1 MASTKELL
9 AQKLKLNTE
18 KHQQAQKDNIKEL
31 KEFRRNVPIEDIS
44 RSPNQPR
51 KIFEESELKE
61 LADSIEE
68 VGLLQPIT
76 VRKLDNLKYE
86 LIAGERRLRA
96 HQLLGKSVIEAII
109 VDANNEEASYLTLA
123 ENLKRQDLTD
133 YEVFV
138 GLSALDEKLKKNK
151 QRLANSL
158 GLNREDMYKY
168 LAYEKLPQVILNDL
182 ELNPGLLGRTA
193 ATAFK
198 KNFLSDHIQELSA
211 AEAALLQGWEKVKDK
226 KLEQTKVTAYAE
238 KLLSQDPEKL
248 TTTSVVRKIEYDG
261 KIAGNIKLNQKQLK
275 VSLNISHIDEKGL
288 SQLESLLKELTRKVK
303 KCSKLLHF
311 LVEPGK
317 GGECVILN

>member
-109 VDANNEEASYLTLA
+109 VDANNEEASLLTLA

-133 YEVFV
+133 YEVFG

-198 KNFLSDHIQELSA
+198 KFLSDHIQELSA

-275 VSLNISHIDEKGL
+275 VSLNISHIDETSL
-288 SQLESLLKELTRKVK
+288 SQLESLLKELIQKSEKV
-303 KCSKLLHF
+303 
-311 LVEPGK
+311 
-317 GGECVILN
+317 

>member
-9 AQKLKLNTE
+9 AQKLKQNTE
-18 KHQQAQKDNIKEL
+18 KHQQAQKDNVREL

-51 KIFEESELKE
+51 KVFEELQLKE
-61 LADSIEE
+61 LANSIEE

-86 LIAGERRLRA
+86 IIAGERRLRA

-109 VDANNEEASYLTLA
+109 IDANHEEASLLTLA

-133 YEVFV
+133 YEIFI
-138 GLSALDEKLKKNK
+138 GLNSLDEKLKKNK

-168 LAYEKLPQVILNDL
+168 LAYEKLPQAILNDL
-182 ELNPGLLGRTA
+182 EIDPGLIGRTA

-198 KNFLSDHIQELSA
+198 KFLSDHIQQFAE
-211 AEAALLQGWEKVKDK
+211 AEAALLQAWEKVKDK
-226 KLEQTKVTAYAE
+226 KLEQSKVTAYAE
-238 KLLSQDPEKL
+238 KLLSQQTEKL
-248 TTTSVVRKIEYDG
+248 STTSVVRKIEYDG
-261 KIAGNIKLNQKQLK
+261 KIAGNIKLDHKQLK
-275 VSLNISHIDEKGL
+275 VSLNISEIDEASL
-288 SQLESLLKELTRKVK
+288 LQLEDFLKQLIQKNKKV
-303 KCSKLLHF
+303 
-311 LVEPGK
+311 
-317 GGECVILN
+317 

>member
-9 AQKLKLNTE
+9 AQKLKQNKE

-51 KIFEESELKE
+51 KVFEESELKE
-61 LADSIEE
+61 LADSINEI
-68 VGLLQPIT
+68 GLLQPIT
-76 VRKLDNLKYE
+76 VRKLDNQKYE

-109 VDANNEEASYLTLA
+109 IDANNEEASLLTLA

-133 YEVFV
+133 YEIFI
-138 GLSALDEKLKKNK
+138 GLNSLDEKLKKNK

-168 LAYEKLPQVILNDL
+168 LSYEKLPKAMLNDL
-182 ELNPGLLGRTA
+182 DFWEPGLVGRTA

-198 KNFLSDHIQELSA
+198 KFLSDHIEQLSE
-211 AEAALLQGWEKVKDK
+211 AETALLRAWEKLKEK
-226 KLEQTKVTAYAE
+226 KLEQSKVTSYAE
-238 KLLSQDPEKL
+238 KILSQDPEKV

-261 KIAGNIKLNQKQLK
+261 KVAGNIKLNQKQLK
-275 VSLNISHIDEKGL
+275 ISLKISEIDEASL
-288 SQLESLLKELTRKVK
+288 LQLEDFLKQLIQKSEKV
-303 KCSKLLHF
+303 
-311 LVEPGK
+311 
-317 GGECVILN
+317 

>member
-109 VDANNEEASYLTLA
+109 VDANNEEASLLTLA

-198 KNFLSDHIQELSA
+198 KFLSDHIQELSA

-275 VSLNISHIDEKGL
+275 VSLNISHIDETSL
-288 SQLESLLKELTRKVK
+288 SQLESLLQELIQQSEKV
-303 KCSKLLHF
+303 
-311 LVEPGK
+311 
-317 GGECVILN
+317 

>member
-9 AQKLKLNTE
+9 AQKLKQNTE

-51 KIFEESELKE
+51 KVFEDSELKE
-61 LADSIEE
+61 LADSINEI
-68 VGLLQPIT
+68 GLLQPIT
-76 VRKLDNLKYE
+76 VRKLDNLQYE

-109 VDANNEEASYLTLA
+109 IDANDVEASLLTLA

-133 YEVFV
+133 YEIFI
-138 GLSALDEKLKKNK
+138 GLNSLDEKLKKNK

-182 ELNPGLLGRTA
+182 DLEPGLLGRTA

-198 KNFLSDHIQELSA
+198 KFLSDHLEQLSE
-211 AEAALLQGWEKVKDK
+211 AETALLGAWEKVKDK
-226 KLEQTKVTAYAE
+226 KLEQSKVTAYAE

-248 TTTSVVRKIEYDG
+248 TTTSVVRKIEYAG

-275 VSLNISHIDEKGL
+275 VSLNISEIDEASL
-288 SQLESLLKELTRKVK
+288 LQLEDFLKQLIQKSEKV
-303 KCSKLLHF
+303 
-311 LVEPGK
+311 
-317 GGECVILN
+317 

>member
-44 RSPNQPR
+44 RSPNQTR

-109 VDANNEEASYLTLA
+109 VDANNEEASLLTLA

-198 KNFLSDHIQELSA
+198 KFLSDHIQELSA

-275 VSLNISHIDEKGL
+275 VSLNISHIDETSL
-288 SQLESLLKELTRKVK
+288 SQLESLLKELIQKSEKV
-303 KCSKLLHF
+303 
-311 LVEPGK
+311 
-317 GGECVILN
+317 

>member
-9 AQKLKLNTE
+9 AQKLKQNTE

-51 KIFEESELKE
+51 KVFEESELKE
-61 LADSIEE
+61 LADSINEI
-68 VGLLQPIT
+68 GLLQPIT

-109 VDANNEEASYLTLA
+109 IDANNEEASLLTLA

-133 YEVFV
+133 YEIFI
-138 GLSALDEKLKKNK
+138 GLNSLDEKLKKNK

-168 LAYEKLPQVILNDL
+168 LSYEKLPKAMLNDL
-182 ELNPGLLGRTA
+182 DLEPGLVGRTA

-198 KNFLSDHIQELSA
+198 KFLSDHIEQLS
-211 AEAALLQGWEKVKDK
+211 EGGNSFTPCLGEIKRK
-226 KLEQTKVTAYAE
+226 KLEQSKVTSYAE
-238 KLLSQDPEKL
+238 KILSQDPEKV

-261 KIAGNIKLNQKQLK
+261 KVAGNIKLNQKQLK
-275 VSLNISHIDEKGL
+275 ISLKISEIDEASL
-288 SQLESLLKELTRKVK
+288 LQLEDFLKQLIQKSEKV
-303 KCSKLLHF
+303 
-311 LVEPGK
+311 
-317 GGECVILN
+317 

>member
-9 AQKLKLNTE
+9 AQKLKQNTE
-18 KHQQAQKDNIKEL
+18 KHQQAQKDNIKEP

-51 KIFEESELKE
+51 KIFEESQLKE
-61 LADSIEE
+61 LADSINEI
-68 VGLLQPIT
+68 GLLQPIT

-109 VDANNEEASYLTLA
+109 IDANNVEASLLTLA

-133 YEVFV
+133 YEIFI
-138 GLSALDEKLKKNK
+138 GLNSLDEKLKKNK

-168 LAYEKLPQVILNDL
+168 LAYEKLPQAILNDL
-182 ELNPGLLGRTA
+182 DVEPSLLGRTA

-198 KNFLSDHIQELSA
+198 KFLSDHLEQLSE
-211 AEAALLQGWEKVKDK
+211 AEMALLRAWEKLKDK
-226 KLEQTKVTAYAE
+226 KLEQSKVTTYAE
-238 KLLSQDPEKL
+238 KLLSLNPEKL
-248 TTTSVVRKIEYDG
+248 TTTSVVRKIEYAG

-275 VSLNISHIDEKGL
+275 VSLNISEIDEASL
-288 SQLESLLKELTRKVK
+288 LQLEDFLKQLIQKSEKV
-303 KCSKLLHF
+303 
-311 LVEPGK
+311 
-317 GGECVILN
+317 

>member
-9 AQKLKLNTE
+9 AQKLKQNTE
-18 KHQQAQKDNIKEL
+18 KHQQAQKDNIREL

-51 KIFEESELKE
+51 KLFEESQLKE
-61 LADSIEE
+61 LADSIDE

-109 VDANNEEASYLTLA
+109 IDANNVEASLLTLA

-133 YEVFV
+133 YEIFI
-138 GLSALDEKLKKNK
+138 GLNSLDEKLKKNK

-182 ELNPGLLGRTA
+182 DLEPGLLGRTA
-193 ATAFK
+193 ATTFK
-198 KNFLSDHIQELSA
+198 KFLSDHLEQLSE
-211 AEAALLQGWEKVKDK
+211 AETALLGAWEKVKDK
-226 KLEQTKVTAYAE
+226 KLEQSKVTAYAE

-248 TTTSVVRKIEYDG
+248 TTTSVVRKIEYAG

-275 VSLNISHIDEKGL
+275 VSLNISEIDEASL
-288 SQLESLLKELTRKVK
+288 LQLEDFLKQLIQKSEKV
-303 KCSKLLHF
+303 
-311 LVEPGK
+311 
-317 GGECVILN
+317 

>member
-1 MASTKELL
+1 MPSTKELL
-9 AQKLKLNTE
+9 GQKLKLNTE

-109 VDANNEEASYLTLA
+109 VDANNEEASLLTLA

-198 KNFLSDHIQELSA
+198 KFLSDHIQELSA

-275 VSLNISHIDEKGL
+275 VSLNISHIDETSL
-288 SQLESLLKELTRKVK
+288 SQLESLLKELIQKSEKV
-303 KCSKLLHF
+303 
-311 LVEPGK
+311 
-317 GGECVILN
+317 

>member
-9 AQKLKLNTE
+9 AQKLKQNTE

-51 KIFEESELKE
+51 KVFEESQLKE
-61 LADSIEE
+61 LADSINEI
-68 VGLLQPIT
+68 GLLQPIT

-109 VDANNEEASYLTLA
+109 IDANNVEASLLTLA

-133 YEVFV
+133 YEIFI
-138 GLSALDEKLKKNK
+138 GLNSLDEKLKKNK

-168 LAYEKLPQVILNDL
+168 LAYEKLPQAILNDL
-182 ELNPGLLGRTA
+182 DVEPSLLGRTA

-198 KNFLSDHIQELSA
+198 KFLSDHLEQLSE
-211 AEAALLQGWEKVKDK
+211 AETALLGAWEKVKDK
-226 KLEQTKVTAYAE
+226 KLEQSKVTAYAE

-248 TTTSVVRKIEYDG
+248 TTTSVVRKIEYAG

-275 VSLNISHIDEKGL
+275 VSLNISEIDEASL
-288 SQLESLLKELTRKVK
+288 LQLEDFLKQLIQKSEKV
-303 KCSKLLHF
+303 
-311 LVEPGK
+311 
-317 GGECVILN
+317 

>member
-9 AQKLKLNTE
+9 AQKLKQNTE

-51 KIFEESELKE
+51 KVFEESQLKE
-61 LADSIEE
+61 LADSINEI
-68 VGLLQPIT
+68 GLLQPIT

-109 VDANNEEASYLTLA
+109 IDANDVEASLLTLA

-133 YEVFV
+133 YEIFI
-138 GLSALDEKLKKNK
+138 GLNSLDE
-151 QRLANSL
+151 
-158 GLNREDMYKY
+158 
-168 LAYEKLPQVILNDL
+168 ILNDL
-182 ELNPGLLGRTA
+182 DLEPGLLGRTA

-198 KNFLSDHIQELSA
+198 KFLSDHLEQLSE
-211 AEAALLQGWEKVKDK
+211 AETALLGAWEKVKDK
-226 KLEQTKVTAYAE
+226 KLEQSKVTAYAE

-248 TTTSVVRKIEYDG
+248 TTTSVVRKIEYAG
-261 KIAGNIKLNQKQLK
+261 KIAGNIKLNQKQ
-275 VSLNISHIDEKGL
+275 N
-288 SQLESLLKELTRKVK
+288 
-303 KCSKLLHF
+303 
-311 LVEPGK
+311 
-317 GGECVILN
+317 

>member
-109 VDANNEEASYLTLA
+109 VDANNEEASLLTLA

-133 YEVFV
+133 YEDFV

-198 KNFLSDHIQELSA
+198 KFLSDHIQELSA

-275 VSLNISHIDEKGL
+275 VSLNISHIDETSL
-288 SQLESLLKELTRKVK
+288 SQLESLLKELIQKSEKV
-303 KCSKLLHF
+303 
-311 LVEPGK
+311 
-317 GGECVILN
+317 

>member
-9 AQKLKLNTE
+9 AQKLKQNTE
-18 KHQQAQKDNIKEL
+18 KHQQAQKDNIREL

-51 KIFEESELKE
+51 KLFEESQLKE
-61 LADSIEE
+61 LADSIDE

-96 HQLLGKSVIEAII
+96 HHLLGKSVIEAII
-109 VDANNEEASYLTLA
+109 IDANNVEASLLTLA

-133 YEVFV
+133 YEIFI
-138 GLSALDEKLKKNK
+138 GLNSLDEKLKKNK

-182 ELNPGLLGRTA
+182 DVEPSLLGRTA

-198 KNFLSDHIQELSA
+198 KFLSDHIEQLSE
-211 AEAALLQGWEKVKDK
+211 AEKALLGAWEKVKDK
-226 KLEQTKVTAYAE
+226 KLEQSKVTAYAE
-238 KLLSQDPEKL
+238 KILSQDPGKL
-248 TTTSVVRKIEYDG
+248 TTTSVVRKIEYAG

-275 VSLNISHIDEKGL
+275 VSLNISEIDEASL
-288 SQLESLLKELTRKVK
+288 LQLEDFLKQLIQKSEKV
-303 KCSKLLHF
+303 
-311 LVEPGK
+311 
-317 GGECVILN
+317 

>member
-109 VDANNEEASYLTLA
+109 VDANNEEASLLTLA

-198 KNFLSDHIQELSA
+198 KFLSDHIQELSA

-275 VSLNISHIDEKGL
+275 VSLNISHIDETSL
-288 SQLESLLKELTRKVK
+288 SQLESLLKELIRKVK

-311 LVEPGK
+311 
-317 GGECVILN
+317 